1 MDIDVSDTCKAK
13 SDQLNADDLVGG
25 PITVSITNISK
36 ADSNEQPVLIAISG
50 GYQCFK
56 PCKTMRRALVAAWGK
71 NAAEWIGRSMTLFRD
86 PNVKWAG
93 DAIGGIR
100 ISHLSHIQKP
110 LDLSLSESK
119 GKKKKIVIQPLK
131 DIVSEW
137 TGKLNGCTSLDQLL
151 ALGAQLSKTQLSD
164 DERKTL
170 LSVYN
175 AKGRDLKK
183 SPKPDATDLNAA
195 NDPVQA
201 MRHTISN
208 IRDDNDRANGLES
221 IRDLFE
227 SGSIDQATCDELV
240 AEANKK
246 RGAA

>member
-13 SDQLNADDLVGG
+13 SDQLNSDDLVGG
-25 PITVSITNISK
+25 PITVSITNVSK
-36 ADSNEQPVLIAISG
+36 AESNEQPVHIAISG
-50 GYQCFK
+50 GYQPFK

-100 ISHLSHIQKP
+100 ISHLSHIQKS

-151 ALGAQLSKTQLSD
+151 SLGSQLSKTQLSD

-170 LSVYN
+170 LNAYN
-175 AKGRDLKK
+175 AKGRELKK
-183 SPKPDATDLNAA
+183 TPKPDATDLTPQHDVYTATLHEIGQVKTSQQAA
-195 NDPVQA
+195 KLA
-201 MRHTISN
+201 LKI
-208 IRDDNDRANGLES
+208 AGYL
-221 IRDLFE
+221 
-227 SGSIDQATCDELV
+227 SGGELTQDQADELTEKLRV
-240 AEANKK
+240 EMN
-246 RGAA
+246 